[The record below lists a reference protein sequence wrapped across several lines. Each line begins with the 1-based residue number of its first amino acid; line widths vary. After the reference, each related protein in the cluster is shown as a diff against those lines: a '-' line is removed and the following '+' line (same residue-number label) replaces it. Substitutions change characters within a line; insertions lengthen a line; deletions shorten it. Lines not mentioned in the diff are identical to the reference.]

1 MSSWYIGTL
10 VSSKMVAE
18 NVKSLTFDVPEWPQ
32 HKAGQHCDIRL
43 TSETG
48 YQAQRSY
55 SIANAPEAGSTKV
68 EFGVQ
73 ILENGEVSPY
83 LFALAVGDKVEIK
96 GPLGGHFIW
105 DTTMPG
111 PLVLIAGG
119 SGIVPLMSM
128 LREHI
133 ALETT
138 TLNAT
143 KSHVESSP
151 RPVRLL
157 ISARTK
163 DKIPYFQELEYYKE
177 RHPNLKIYYTI
188 TENAPKSWGGFTRRV
203 DKAMLAEVT
212 DELLGKMPMIYV
224 CGPTGFV
231 EVVANTLVTIGFN
244 SHEIKTERFG

>member
-1 MSSWYIGTL
+1 MSSWLIGTL
-10 VSSKMVAE
+10 VSTKMVAE
-18 NVKSLTFDVPEWPQ
+18 NVKSLTFEVLGWPG

-55 SIANAPEAGSTKV
+55 SIANAPGVGSTTV
-68 EFGVQ
+68 EFGIQ
-73 ILENGEVSPY
+73 ILDNGEVSPY

-96 GPLGGHFIW
+96 GPLGGHFVW

-133 ALETT
+133 TQIKNT
-138 TLNAT
+138 DR
-143 KSHVESSP
+143 KIV
-151 RPVRLL
+151 LL
-157 ISARTK
+157 VSARTK
-163 DKIPYFQELEYYKE
+163 NKIPYYAELEEYRQRYSNI
-177 RHPNLKIYYTI
+177 HIVYTL
-188 TENAPKSWGGFTRRV
+188 TEESPKDWTGYTRRV
-203 DKAMLAEVT
+203 DKVMLTEITAG
-212 DELLGKMPMIYV
+212 LLDKMPMTYI

-231 EVVANTLVTIGFN
+231 EAIANTLVEMGLN
-244 SHEIKTERFG
+244 PHEIKTERFG